1 LAGSVL
7 PAARVQ
13 PFGVR
18 EPRRLR
24 PTKERPLDTFEALYT
39 TRAMRRV
46 NPDPIPEDVVKRIL
60 DAAIR
65 APSPGNRQS
74 WRFVTVTDR
83 ELMGKLGDLYA
94 RSWEQLQAAAYKG
107 MRERAVA
114 TGDKT
119 TQRVLT
125 SGDWLAAN
133 FSQVPLVVLAYIRND
148 PDGSGIYPA
157 VWNLML
163 AARTQ
168 GVGTTLTTVL
178 HHFAE
183 QEVADPRQL
192 GGGCPA
198 ARRERGLLRTVGRGT
213 HLVGT
218 RAAVELLAGL
228 DQLDHRLH
236 GCDGSGRLWK
246 HVAADLGK
254 AQVAEAQ

>member
-1 LAGSVL
+1 
-7 PAARVQ
+7 
-13 PFGVR
+13 
-18 EPRRLR
+18 
-24 PTKERPLDTFEALYT
+24 LDTFEALYT

-183 QEVADPRQL
+183 QEVADLVEVPAGRGWRLAAAVTCGYPL
-192 GGGCPA
+192 GNWGVA
-198 ARRERGLLRTVGRGT
+198 ARPPAENVVYSERWGEAPTWSVP
-213 HLVGT
+213 
-218 RAAVELLAGL
+218 EP
-228 DQLDHRLH
+228 
-236 GCDGSGRLWK
+236 LWNY
-246 HVAADLGK
+246 
-254 AQVAEAQ
+254 

>member
-1 LAGSVL
+1 M
-7 PAARVQ
+7 
-13 PFGVR
+13 
-18 EPRRLR
+18 
-24 PTKERPLDTFEALYT
+24 DTFEALYT

-46 NPDPIPEDVVKRIL
+46 KTDPIPEEAVKRML

-83 ELMGKLGDLYA
+83 DLMTQLGELYSRA
-94 RSWEQLQAAAYKG
+94 WNQLQATVYQG
-107 MRERAVA
+107 VRERAA
-114 TGDKT
+114 AAGDET

-125 SGDWLAAN
+125 SGEWLAAN

-178 HHFAE
+178 HHFAQ
-183 QEVADPRQL
+183 QEVADLVGVPPGRGWRLAAAVTCGYPL
-192 GGGCPA
+192 GKWGVA
-198 ARRERGLLRTVGRGT
+198 ARPPAENVVYAERWGEAPVWS
-213 HLVGT
+213 VP
-218 RAAVELLAGL
+218 EP
-228 DQLDHRLH
+228 
-236 GCDGSGRLWK
+236 LWSY
-246 HVAADLGK
+246 
-254 AQVAEAQ
+254 QP